1 MFAGTAGP
9 GVGAL
14 EKQMRAG
21 AESLLS
27 VQFFSLIAAVQNL
40 IFRYLQNV
48 RKLLVTCFLRLLK

>member
-1 MFAGTAGP
+1 MLAGAAGP

-14 EKQMRAG
+14 ENQVRAG

-48 RKLLVTCFLRLLK
+48 RKLLVNFS